1 MSDASGEQKPLLRL
15 ISGDATE
22 EEIAA
27 VLAIVLARS
36 GGGDGE
42 PESEQTS
49 TWATPS
55 VSHRGVRGQ
64 FAVGRDGWRTSYWP
78 R

>member
-1 MSDASGEQKPLLRL
+1 MSDASGEQKPLLRV

-36 GGGDGE
+36 GGDTE
-42 PESEQTS
+42 PEPEQTS

-55 VSHRGVRGQ
+55 VGHRGVRGQ